1 MRMKPNNP
9 FLISGYYSTEL
20 FCDRKT
26 ETDKILNAL
35 RNGRNMTLISP
46 RRMGKTGLIKHAF
59 YFLEKENNY
68 TTIYLDIFATQNLK
82 EFVQLFG
89 ANILGALDTNIE
101 KIISKVGSM
110 LKSCKPTISFDEISG
125 QPQIGL
131 EISSGQEEAGL
142 KEIFEYIGNSKRR
155 CVIAIDEFQQIAEY
169 PEKGVEALLRS
180 YIQFIPNAHFIFA
193 GSKQHIMQEM
203 FLSAKRPFFQSTQIM
218 AIGPIELNAY
228 YEFAN
233 IHLLKKDI
241 HLTQEIF
248 LQIYNEF
255 EGHTWYIQA
264 ILNRIYSY
272 DITSVDSVFV
282 NKIIAELTEEGIFAY
297 QNLIEA
303 YTVNAIKLMKA
314 ISKEGCVVEIN
325 ASSFLSKY
333 DLGAASSV
341 NTSLKKLLQKEVI
354 YKSEKGYMV
363 YDRFMALWLR
373 RQP

>member
-1 MRMKPNNP
+1 MKPNNP
-9 FLISGYYSTEL
+9 FLISGYYSPEL
-20 FCDRKT
+20 FCDRET
-26 ETDKILNAL
+26 ETERILNAL
-35 RNGRNMTLISP
+35 RNERNITLISP
-46 RRMGKTGLIKHAF
+46 RRMGKTGLIKQAF
-59 YFLEKENNY
+59 YFLEKENGCI
-68 TTIYLDIFATQNLK
+68 TIYLDIFATQNLK
-82 EFVQLFG
+82 EFVQLLG
-89 ANILGALDTNIE
+89 ANILGALDSNLE
-101 KIISKVGSM
+101 KIISKVGGI
-110 LKSCKPTISFDEISG
+110 LKSCKPVISFDEISG

-131 EISSGQEEAGL
+131 DISAGQEQTGL
-142 KEIFEYIGNSKRR
+142 KEIFEYIANSKKR
-155 CVIAIDEFQQIAEY
+155 CVIAIDEFQQIAKY

-180 YIQFIPNAHFIFA
+180 YVQFIPNVHFIFA

-218 AIGPIELNAY
+218 AVGSIEPNAY

-233 IHLLKKDI
+233 LHLRKKNI
-241 HLTQEIF
+241 YLTKETF
-248 LQIYNEF
+248 LQIYNDF
-255 EGHTWYIQA
+255 EGHTWYLQA

-272 DITSVDSVFV
+272 DTSPADSVFV

-303 YTVNAIKLMKA
+303 YTVNAIKLLKA
-314 ISKEGCVVEIN
+314 ISKEGYVAEIN

-341 NTSLKKLLQKEVI
+341 NTSLKRLLEREVI
-354 YKSEKGYMV
+354 YKSEKGYIV